1 MPGELGDNRGF
12 YFPQASA
19 PPAWAPTVM
28 NAVAPLPFADLT
40 PAPVWRHF
48 ATLCAIPRPSK
59 HEAALRDHLAA
70 WAGERGLATEQD
82 GAGNLLI
89 RKAGSPGRENE
100 AGVILQGHLDMVC
113 QKNGGTDHDFHRDPI
128 RPVLDGSWL
137 VAPDTT
143 LGADNGLGVA
153 LALAVLEAEGLSHPP
168 LEVLLTVDEEA
179 GMGGALG
186 LQPGW
191 LRGTRLINIDTEEW
205 GHFYLGCAG
214 GLDVNVDWTLPSEPA
229 PTGWTYARIEV
240 AGLRGGHSG
249 IDIDKG
255 RGNAIKLLMRLL
267 RDLAEAH
274 PGAFRLTGL
283 DGGTARNA
291 LAREASATIAL
302 NPASLADLQATL
314 AEKAAVIG
322 REYTG
327 VEDRLSAQLS
337 AGASD
342 EAPSPVL
349 TAAAQAALLAAF
361 NAAPHGVARMSQSV
375 AGVVETSN
383 NLGVLTLAGGRV
395 QANFMVR
402 SLVDSAALAHA
413 RAIAD
418 LFALLGPDCRVTTGD
433 NYPGWRPNPD
443 SPLLALAQQ
452 VFAQEFPADN
462 GGVAKVEVIHAGLE
476 CGIIGAAY
484 PELDMLSFGPTI
496 RGAHAPGERVEV
508 ASVAKCW
515 HLLTAL
521 LAALPAR

>member
-1 MPGELGDNRGF
+1 MNH
-12 YFPQASA
+12 SC
-19 PPAWAPTVM
+19 PT
-28 NAVAPLPFADLT
+28 APFADLT

-59 HEAALRDHLAA
+59 HEAALRGHLTA
-70 WAGERGLATEQD
+70 WAVERGLATEQD

-113 QKNGGTDHDFHRDPI
+113 QKNSGTDHDFHRDPI
-128 RPVLDGSWL
+128 RPVRDGDWL

-186 LQPGW
+186 LQPDW

-229 PTGWTYARIEV
+229 PAGWTAARIDL

-255 RGNAIKLLMRLL
+255 RGNAIKLLVRLL

-274 PGAFRLTGL
+274 PGAFRLRGL

-291 LAREASATIAL
+291 LAREASATLAL

-322 REYTG
+322 QEYAD
-327 VEDRLSAQLS
+327 VEDRLSARLS
-337 AGASD
+337 TGAPN
-342 EAPSPVL
+342 EPPSPVL
-349 TAAAQAALLAAF
+349 SAAAQSALLAAF

-383 NLGVLTLAGGRV
+383 NLGVLTLAEGRAR
-395 QANFMVR
+395 ANFMVR

-418 LFALLGPDCRVTTGD
+418 LFAPFVAAGPDCRVTTGD
-433 NYPGWRPNPD
+433 NYPGWRPNPE
-443 SPLLALAQQ
+443 SPLLALAQA
-452 VFAQEFPADN
+452 VFAKEFPADN

-484 PELDMLSFGPTI
+484 PGLDMLSFGPTI

-515 HLLTAL
+515 QLLTAL
-521 LAALPAR
+521 LAALPPR

>member
-1 MPGELGDNRGF
+1 MNH
-12 YFPQASA
+12 SC
-19 PPAWAPTVM
+19 PT
-28 NAVAPLPFADLT
+28 APFADLT

-59 HEAALRDHLAA
+59 HEAALRAHLAA
-70 WAGERGLATEQD
+70 WATERGLATEQD

-89 RKAGSPGRENE
+89 RKAGSPGREDE

-113 QKNGGTDHDFHRDPI
+113 QKNSGTDHDFHRDPI
-128 RPVLDGSWL
+128 RPVRDGDWL

-214 GLDVNVDWTLPSEPA
+214 GLDVNVDWTLPSNPA
-229 PTGWTYARIEV
+229 PAGWTAARIDL

-255 RGNAIKLLMRLL
+255 RGNAIKLLVRLL
-267 RDLAEAH
+267 RDLADAH

-291 LAREASATIAL
+291 LAREASATLAA

-314 AEKAAVIG
+314 LEKAAVIG
-322 REYTG
+322 REYAG
-327 VEDRLSAQLS
+327 VEDRLSARLS
-337 AGASD
+337 TGAPD

-349 TAAAQAALLAAF
+349 SAAAQAALLAAF

-383 NLGVLTLAGGRV
+383 NLGVLTLAGGRAR
-395 QANFMVR
+395 ANFMVR

-418 LFALLGPDCRVTTGD
+418 LFAPFVAAGPDCRVTTGD
-433 NYPGWRPNPD
+433 NYPGWRPNPE
-443 SPLLALAQQ
+443 SPLLALAQE
-452 VFAQEFPADN
+452 VFAKEFPADN

-484 PELDMLSFGPTI
+484 PGLDMLSFGPTI

-515 HLLTAL
+515 QLLTAL
-521 LAALPAR
+521 LAALPPR